1 MEWAD
6 PDELISLAS
15 ETLSALGPPP
25 VPLSTGAVTY
35 NGEWDRACTIHR
47 LGKRCPVYLY
57 PLSFVGLT
65 LQDTYEVT
73 STFDRTLKI
82 LTPKPTKY
90 MVSLPRYLLNHPL
103 DDSFRLRVKDDLLSF
118 ICFYILREKPLNT
131 KDGECDD
138 DESEKDYQNRVG
150 EALREMKTWD
160 WGADEK
166 DYLRI
171 SESVMRDC
179 RVIDQLTSC

>member
-1 MEWAD
+1 
-6 PDELISLAS
+6 
-15 ETLSALGPPP
+15 
-25 VPLSTGAVTY
+25 
-35 NGEWDRACTIHR
+35 
-47 LGKRCPVYLY
+47 
-57 PLSFVGLT
+57 
-65 LQDTYEVT
+65 
-73 STFDRTLKI
+73 
-82 LTPKPTKY
+82 
-90 MVSLPRYLLNHPL
+90 MVSLLRYLLNHPL